1 LFTGIIEAI
10 GEIAAAEPLSSG
22 RRLVFRSGSS
32 FADAK
37 IGESIALDGAC
48 MTLVEIAGDLLSV
61 DVSRESLRRT
71 TLGRRVV
78 GDHVNLERSMR
89 LGDRLGGHL
98 VTGHVDGI
106 GEIASI
112 EHEGESSLFRFR
124 VPPALSRL
132 LVEKGSV
139 AIDGISLTC
148 FDCTCDAFVVAVI
161 PHTAAVTT
169 LGRKR
174 PGDEVNIENDLLAKY
189 VEKLLAPL
197 HGSREDP
204 RAR

>member
-1 LFTGIIEAI
+1 MFTGIIEAI

-22 RRLVFRSGSS
+22 RRLVFRSSSS
-32 FADAK
+32 FADAR

-48 MTLVEIAGDLLSV
+48 MTLVEIAGGLLSV

-78 GDHVNLERSMR
+78 GDRVNLERAMR

-106 GEIASI
+106 GQIASI

-124 VPPALSRL
+124 VPSALSRL

-148 FDCTCDAFVVAVI
+148 FDCTRDTFVVAVI

-197 HGSREDP
+197 QTSH
-204 RAR
+204 